1 MKLKG
6 KMLTG
11 IGVPLLVVFV
21 VMGFVI
27 NTMATD
33 ALSTSKQRSMMEL
46 ASRYANAIVTIVE
59 SARVAVNTTAMNWE
73 ESLPEGAGM
82 QTAVQEIG
90 RLNGVDNAIFGNVDG
105 SYVTTGTFG
114 AGYDPRTRAW
124 YTDAAAQPGKLIVSK
139 PFKSVD
145 GDPVIS
151 LSRAI
156 VQNGEMRGVLCVG
169 ISLAPIADLLKE
181 VKVGETGYM
190 IVLGPDTEY
199 IYHPVNTFDM
209 KFKELDGGA
218 YKDFI
223 AKLVTGK
230 PEQLEFEYQGG
241 ERYYSAV
248 PVGETGWTLLVTL
261 PIAEAN
267 AAVTHMS
274 LALLVICCVALA
286 LLVGIVYILLTSVTT
301 PIASLSGLMEKI
313 AGGDLTAHLSK
324 SDRSDEIGTLQNSC
338 CNMLDG
344 LRETVKSTKS
354 AAEQVAASSEELTA
368 SAAQT
373 ATAAQSAAEAVCIIA
388 EESANQSGIVDA
400 ATQKVTGVNRQMKT
414 ISDAVSTAKRAVN
427 LTGEATQEGDDK
439 LSHAIAGVEGLAEGA
454 AKASAA
460 VQKLYDGSKNIA
472 EINEVITSI
481 AGQTKLLALN
491 AAIEAARAGEQGKG
505 FAVVAEEVRKLAEQS
520 GNATENITSIINDI
534 QKRTQD
540 AVVSMQT
547 GTEMTLGSVQS
558 VNEAGSA
565 FQEIVAQLEQLL
577 ARIERSAEAIKET
590 NRGSKRI
597 TEAIHAIETVASA
610 LAEETQTVSA
620 ATEEQTA
627 SVHEVA
633 SASKKLEE
641 MAAELQGSVERFKLR
656 S

>member
-505 FAVVAEEVRKLAEQS
+505 FAVVAEEVRKLAEESEAAAQEIS
-520 GNATENITSIINDI
+520 GVI
-534 QKRTQD
+534 QKNSEEIEHVFGLTKSQ
-540 AVVSMQT
+540 
-547 GTEMTLGSVQS
+547 QS
-558 VNEAGSA
+558 EVRENVGQVKEAGEKFHRIMELVAELEKSIESIV
-565 FQEIVAQLEQLL
+565 EISEKVQADC
-577 ARIERSAEAIKET
+577 SET
-590 NRGSKRI
+590 
-597 TEAIHAIETVASA
+597 
-610 LAEETQTVSA
+610 
-620 ATEEQTA
+620 TA
-627 SVHEVA
+627 SVQKINDVSHTVQQKATDVSAVSEEQAA
-633 SASKKLEE
+633 SNEEIAAASQTLSQLAEKLQ
-641 MAAELQGSVERFKLR
+641 AGVEKFRL
-656 S
+656 

>member
-460 VQKLYDGSKNIA
+460 VEKLYDGSKNIA

-505 FAVVAEEVRKLAEQS
+505 FAVVAEEVRKLAEESEAAAQEIS
-520 GNATENITSIINDI
+520 GVI
-534 QKRTQD
+534 QKNSEEIEHVFELTRNQQGE
-540 AVVSMQT
+540 VRENVGQ
-547 GTEMTLGSVQS
+547 VK
-558 VNEAGSA
+558 EAGEKFHRIMDLVAELEKSIESIV
-565 FQEIVAQLEQLL
+565 EISEKVQADC
-577 ARIERSAEAIKET
+577 SET
-590 NRGSKRI
+590 
-597 TEAIHAIETVASA
+597 
-610 LAEETQTVSA
+610 
-620 ATEEQTA
+620 TA
-627 SVHEVA
+627 SVQKINDVSYTVQQKATDVSAVSEEQAA
-633 SASKKLEE
+633 SNEEIAAASQTLSQLAEKLQ
-641 MAAELQGSVERFKLR
+641 AGVEKFRL
-656 S
+656 

>member
-460 VQKLYDGSKNIA
+460 VEKLYDGSKNIA

-505 FAVVAEEVRKLAEQS
+505 FAVVAEEVRKFAEESEAAAKEIS
-520 GNATENITSIINDI
+520 GVI
-534 QKRTQD
+534 QKNSEEIEHVFELTRNQQGE
-540 AVVSMQT
+540 VRENVGQ
-547 GTEMTLGSVQS
+547 VK
-558 VNEAGSA
+558 EAGEKFHRIMDLVAELEKSIESIV
-565 FQEIVAQLEQLL
+565 EISEKVQADC
-577 ARIERSAEAIKET
+577 SET
-590 NRGSKRI
+590 
-597 TEAIHAIETVASA
+597 
-610 LAEETQTVSA
+610 
-620 ATEEQTA
+620 TA
-627 SVHEVA
+627 SVQKINDVSYTVQQKATDVSAVSEEQAA
-633 SASKKLEE
+633 SNEEIAAASQTLSQLAEKLQ
-641 MAAELQGSVERFKLR
+641 AGVEKFRL
-656 S
+656 

>member
-73 ESLPEGAGM
+73 ERLPEGAGM

-90 RLNGVDNAIFGNVDG
+90 RLNGVDNAIFANVDG

-156 VQNGEMRGVLCVG
+156 VQNGETRGVLCVG

-267 AAVTHMS
+267 AAAAHMS
-274 LALLVICCVALA
+274 WALLAICAIALA
-286 LLVGIVYILLTSVTT
+286 LLLGITYVLLTSVTT
-301 PIASLSGLMEKI
+301 PIGALSGLMEKI
-313 AGGDLTAHLSK
+313 ADGDLTAHLTK

-338 CNMLDG
+338 RDMLEG
-344 LRETVKSTKS
+344 LQTTVKSTKA

-388 EESANQSGIVDA
+388 EESANQSGIVNA
-400 ATQKVTGVNRQMKT
+400 ATQKVTGVNQQMKT
-414 ISDAVSTAKRAVN
+414 ISQAVSTAKRAVN
-427 LTGEATQEGDDK
+427 LTGEATQEGDEK
-439 LSHAIAGVEGLAEGA
+439 LDLAIEGVEGLAKSA
-454 AKASAA
+454 ATASAA
-460 VQKLYDGSKNIA
+460 VEKLYDGSKNIA

-505 FAVVAEEVRKLAEQS
+505 FAVVAEEVRKLAEESEAAAKEIS
-520 GNATENITSIINDI
+520 GVIQKNSEEIEHVFELTRNQQGEVRENVGQVKEAGEKFHRIMDLVAELETSIESIVEI
-534 QKRTQD
+534 SEK
-540 AVVSMQT
+540 
-547 GTEMTLGSVQS
+547 VQADCS
-558 VNEAGSA
+558 
-565 FQEIVAQLEQLL
+565 
-577 ARIERSAEAIKET
+577 ET
-590 NRGSKRI
+590 
-597 TEAIHAIETVASA
+597 
-610 LAEETQTVSA
+610 
-620 ATEEQTA
+620 TA
-627 SVHEVA
+627 SVQKINDVSHTVQQKATDVSAVSEEQAA
-633 SASKKLEE
+633 SNEEIAAASQTL
-641 MAAELQGSVERFKLR
+641 ADLAERLQAGVEKFRL
-656 S
+656 